1 MKLGDFFA
9 LLIPQSIRPASTSL
23 MKYQVLD
30 SPSVELSE
38 SDKFVSTDYI
48 DKFIALRSWRYSARL
63 MAVRMNQYLMFL
75 TTILCSL
82 FLD

>member
-1 MKLGDFFA
+1 MKLSEFFA

-30 SPSVELSE
+30 SPSVESSE

-48 DKFIALRSWRYSARL
+48 DKFITLRSWRYSARL
-63 MAVRMNQYLMFL
+63 TAGRMNQRLIFKR
-75 TTILCSL
+75 TIEYPLL
-82 FLD
+82 PD

>member
-48 DKFIALRSWRYSARL
+48 DKFIAY
-63 MAVRMNQYLMFL
+63 
-75 TTILCSL
+75 CP
-82 FLD
+82 